1 MNPILL
7 DIPEQIETQRL
18 FIRCPRP
25 GDGLAVH
32 QGVIETLVDLR
43 TWPASMPWVL
53 FQPSIEAS
61 EVFCRQSYAEYIS
74 RKELP
79 MLLFLKK
86 DNEYVGASGLHNLD
100 WSVPKFEIGYWC
112 RKRYQGQGLI
122 TEAVTAITEFAFTN
136 LKARRV
142 ASLADEQNTASRRVL
157 ERSGYVLEG
166 IMRNE
171 RVAPGGNTRDTC
183 LYAITRDLK

>member
-1 MNPILL
+1 MDPILL
-7 DIPEQIETQRL
+7 DIPEQIETGRL
-18 FIRCPRP
+18 VIRCPRP
-25 GDGLAVH
+25 GDGFAVH

-43 TWPASMPWVL
+43 AWPASMPWVL
-53 FQPSIEAS
+53 FQPSVETSEA
-61 EVFCRQSYAEYIS
+61 FCRQGYAEYIS

-86 DNEYVGASGLHNLD
+86 DNAYVGASGLHSVD
-100 WSVPKFEIGYWC
+100 WAVPKFEIGYWC

-122 TEAVTAITEFAFTN
+122 TEAVTAITEFAFAT

-142 ASLADEQNTASRRVL
+142 ASLTDVQNAASRRVL

-171 RVAPGGNTRDTC
+171 RVTPDGEARDTC
-183 LYAITRDLK
+183 LYAVTRDRS

>member
-1 MNPILL
+1 MDPILY

-18 FIRCPRP
+18 LIRSPRP
-25 GDGLAVH
+25 GDGLVVH
-32 QGVIETLVDLR
+32 QGVLDTLVDLR
-43 TWPASMPWVL
+43 AWPASLPWAL

-61 EVFCRQSYAEYIS
+61 EAFCRQSHAAYIS

-86 DNEYVGASGLHNLD
+86 DNAYVGASGLHSVD

-122 TEAVTAITEFAFTN
+122 TEAVTAITAFAFAT
-136 LKARRV
+136 LGARRV
-142 ASLADEQNTASRRVL
+142 ASLTDEHNAASRRVL

-171 RVAPGGNTRDTC
+171 RVTPEGEARDTC
-183 LYAITRDLK
+183 VYAVTSA